1 MFFTFGHV
9 LRNFFDGSLKFNIQ
23 CFPYENHCKRYKKL
37 GSRLW
42 FVLLTF
48 TYFFSYTY
56 SPVLLQNKKFLCR
69 PSQIACT
76 VTNMNVMCAQE
87 TLSVHNN
94 SCTFVN
100 LSFFFFFFPCPWI
113 ILSSIT
119 SCEGHKL

>member
-23 CFPYENHCKRYKKL
+23 SFPYENHCKCYKKL
-37 GSRLW
+37 ASRLW

-69 PSQIACT
+69 SSQIACT

-87 TLSVHNN
+87 TLSVHKN
-94 SCTFVN
+94 SCTFAN
-100 LSFFFFFFPCPWI
+100 LSFFFFFFFA
-113 ILSSIT
+113 LSLDYFIRYYF
-119 SCEGHKL
+119 L